1 MIFQTATSRRRGA
14 AAVCAAMLL
23 APAAAVPQAPDY
35 EPLPPADAPRLL
47 DLAQRTVRMHPQV
60 LAAEAAVE
68 ASQALLSAA
77 ERPIYNPELL
87 LNWEDKVFDTR
98 IVGVSQTLDFTGLRE
113 GRTAVARRER
123 ESTEARLT
131 AMRRGIAGELLRLL
145 GEYWTAA
152 SQDELAE
159 TRISLMRSFADLTL
173 QRSLAGDLTQV
184 ELNSA
189 NLAYAQAEIAHATA
203 ESARAGAD
211 QSLRAVVPV
220 PVSAEWPLLPLE
232 LPPVSIDDARL
243 ERLIDALPQLQ
254 ALRLDATA
262 AQATVD
268 LRNRE
273 RRPNPTVAFEAG
285 EEDHQYR
292 VGLSVSLPLHVRND
306 FSSEVAAAIARHSQ
320 AEMNAE
326 NAEIRARRSILR
338 AGERYRHTREAWESW
353 LRTGTPSLE
362 QQSEL
367 LEQLMLA
374 GELSTTE
381 YLVQLN
387 QTLDV
392 AMNAL
397 ELRREL
403 WMSWFEWL
411 AASGEVEAWL
421 DINI

>member
-1 MIFQTATSRRRGA
+1 MIFQTATNRRRGF
-14 AAVCAAMLL
+14 AAVCAVALL
-23 APAAAVPQAPDY
+23 GPAAAAPQAPDF
-35 EPLPPADAPRLL
+35 ELLPPADAPRLL
-47 DLAQRTVRMHPQV
+47 DLARRTVSMHPQV
-60 LAAEAAVE
+60 LAAEAAVD
-68 ASQALLSAA
+68 ARRALLNAA
-77 ERPIYNPELL
+77 ERPVYNPELGL
-87 LNWEDKVFDTR
+87 DWEDKVFDTR
-98 IVGVSQTLDFTGLRE
+98 LVGVSQTFDFSGLRD

-123 ESTEARLT
+123 ESAEARLT
-131 AMRRGIAGELLRLL
+131 AMRRGIAGELLGLL

-173 QRSLAGDLTQV
+173 QRSLAGDVTQV

-203 ESARAGAD
+203 ESALAGVD

-220 PVSAEWPLLPLE
+220 PFSAEWPTLPQELPL
-232 LPPVSIDDARL
+232 VSIDDARL
-243 ERLIDALPQLQ
+243 DRLVYALPELR

-273 RRPNPTVAFEAG
+273 RRPNPTFAIEAG
-285 EEDHQYR
+285 EEDHEYR

-306 FSSEVAAAIARHSQ
+306 FSHEVAAAMARRSQ
-320 AEMNAE
+320 AEMEAE
-326 NAEIRARRSILR
+326 NAEVRARRRILG
-338 AGERYRHTREAWESW
+338 AGERYRHTRQAWESW
-353 LRTGTPSLE
+353 LQSGTPGLE
-362 QQSEL
+362 RQSEL

-411 AASGEVEAWL
+411 SASGEVEAWL
-421 DINI
+421 DIRM

>member
-1 MIFQTATSRRRGA
+1 MLIFQTAKSRWRGLV
-14 AAVCAAMLL
+14 AVCGVVLL
-23 APAAAVPQAPDY
+23 APVAAEPQATGI
-35 EPLPPADAPRLL
+35 EPLPSADAPRLL
-47 DLAQRTVRMHPQV
+47 DLARRTVRRHPQV
-60 LAAEAAVE
+60 LAAEAAVD
-68 ASQALLSAA
+68 ASRAMLSAA
-77 ERPIYNPELL
+77 EAPVYNPEFMLD
-87 LNWEDKVFDTR
+87 WEDKVFDTR
-98 IVGVSQTLDFTGLRE
+98 IVGISQAVDFSGLRV
-113 GRTAVARRER
+113 GRTEVARSQR
-123 ESTEARLT
+123 ESAEARL
-131 AMRRGIAGELLRLL
+131 AVMRRSIAGELLRLL

-152 SQDELAE
+152 EQDELAE

-211 QSLRAVVPV
+211 QSLRAIVPV
-220 PVSAEWPLLPLE
+220 PVSADWPSLPLE
-232 LPPVSIDDARL
+232 LPSAAIDDARL
-243 ERLIDALPQLQ
+243 AQLIATLPELR

-262 AQATVD
+262 AQATVE

-273 RRPNPTVAFEAG
+273 RRPNPTFALTAG
-285 EEDHQYR
+285 EEDDQHR
-292 VGLSVSLPLHVRND
+292 IGLSVSLPLRVRND
-306 FSSEVAAAIARHSQ
+306 FSSEVAAARAWRSE
-320 AEMNAE
+320 AEMVAANAE
-326 NAEIRARRSILR
+326 ARARGRILA
-338 AGERYRHTREAWESW
+338 AGERYRHTRQAWESW
-353 LRTGTPSLE
+353 LQTGTPGLAR
-362 QQSEL
+362 QSEL

-397 ELRREL
+397 ELQREL

-421 DINI
+421 DL